1 MRRWK
6 RVLLEVL
13 APPAIGGMIVWLVAI
28 VASACDEV
36 PRLGWNRWANDT
48 AVYAVLILV
57 GAYVVAG
64 LPSLVFAGL
73 MEWRFARGLSPS
85 SKRVVGW
92 TGSLGLVSGWS
103 IAFIIAGS
111 RPTAD
116 LIWPLVLIGCVGAVA
131 GSLVGMFIR
140 RGAIRRSCDGS
151 HN

>member
-1 MRRWK
+1 MKRWK

-13 APPAIGGMIVWLVAI
+13 GPPAIGGMIVGI
-28 VASACDEV
+28 VAVVAGAWDEV
-36 PRLGWNRWANDT
+36 PRLGWNRWMSDA

-64 LPSLVFAGL
+64 IPSLVFAGI
-73 MEWRFARGLSPS
+73 MEWRFARGLSPA

-103 IAFIIAGS
+103 IAFILAGN

-116 LIWPLVLIGCVGAVA
+116 LIWPILLIGCVGAA
-131 GSLVGMFIR
+131 TGSVIGMLIR
-140 RGAIRRSCDGS
+140 REAIRRCRDSA